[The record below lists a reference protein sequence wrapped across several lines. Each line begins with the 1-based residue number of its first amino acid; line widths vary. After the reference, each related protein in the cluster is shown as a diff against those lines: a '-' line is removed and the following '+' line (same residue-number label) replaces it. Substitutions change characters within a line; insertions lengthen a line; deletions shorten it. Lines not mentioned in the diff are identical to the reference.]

1 MKEAT
6 VTFLDGTIE
15 EFSYHDCRIAHE
27 IYGDWI
33 EIFAKG
39 LRDKVSLAA
48 FNRAA
53 IVGVTYE

>member
-1 MKEAT
+1 MRKAT
-6 VTFLDGTIE
+6 VTFIDGTKE
-15 EFSYHDCRIAHE
+15 TFTYHDWRIIHE

-33 EIFAKG
+33 EILAKG

-53 IVGVTYE
+53 IVGVTYD